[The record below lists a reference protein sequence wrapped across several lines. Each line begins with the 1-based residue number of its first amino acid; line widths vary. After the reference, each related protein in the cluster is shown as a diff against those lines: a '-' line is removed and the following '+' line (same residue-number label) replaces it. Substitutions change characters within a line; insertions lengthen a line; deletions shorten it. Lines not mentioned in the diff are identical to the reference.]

1 MPTKKAET
9 TVPSN
14 IVEGEA
20 KPKRVRKP
28 AAPKQAIES
37 EGAPEPAPKAPRRKV
52 AAAKAE
58 APVAIVQAAEPVEPL
73 KAPVQD
79 SPSAEDIS
87 VRAYFIGEHRRA
99 LFLHGDSESDWLE
112 AERQLKAEALGIAA
126 SLRRK

>member
-14 IVEGEA
+14 IAEGEA
-20 KPKRVRKP
+20 KPKRIRKP
-28 AAPKQAIES
+28 ATPKQATES
-37 EGAPEPAPKAPRRKV
+37 EGAPAPAPKAPRRKV
-52 AAAKAE
+52 AAAKAG
-58 APVAIVQAAEPVEPL
+58 APVAIVQAIESLE
-73 KAPVQD
+73 APVQG

-112 AERQLKAEALGIAA
+112 AERQLKAEALGIAT

>member
-14 IVEGEA
+14 IAEGEA

-37 EGAPEPAPKAPRRKV
+37 EGAPKPTPKAPRRKV
-52 AAAKAE
+52 AAAKSKAL
-58 APVAIVQAAEPVEPL
+58 VAIVQAAQPL
-73 KAPVQD
+73 EAPVQG
-79 SPSAEDIS
+79 SPSTEDIA

>member
-9 TVPSN
+9 TVPAT
-14 IVEGEA
+14 VAEGEV
-20 KPKRVRKP
+20 KPKRIRKP
-28 AAPKQAIES
+28 ATPKQATVS
-37 EGAPEPAPKAPRRKV
+37 EGAPEPAPKTPRRKV

-58 APVAIVQAAEPVEPL
+58 TPVAIVQAVEHL
-73 KAPVQD
+73 EAPVLG
-79 SPSAEDIS
+79 SPTAEDIS

>member
-37 EGAPEPAPKAPRRKV
+37 EGAPEPSPKTPRRKV

-58 APVAIVQAAEPVEPL
+58 APVAIVQAVEPL

>member
-9 TVPSN
+9 TVPST
-14 IVEGEA
+14 VAEGEA

-28 AAPKQAIES
+28 AAPKQANES
-37 EGAPEPAPKAPRRKV
+37 EGAPEPAPKTPRRKV
-52 AAAKAE
+52 AAARAGAPVVVVQPAEPLE
-58 APVAIVQAAEPVEPL
+58 APVQS
-73 KAPVQD
+73 
-79 SPSAEDIS
+79 SPTAEDIS